1 MILFGGCP
9 VLPALLDSQLSAC
22 VFVCVCVCMHACTCL
37 HICMCVSV
45 LGLPAA
51 EYTTSWCGMGMAPA
65 PPPPPCIS
73 NILFFWALNCS
84 PGSCRVLP
92 WLLPQRPFARDF
104 ENIGC

>member
-22 VFVCVCVCMHACTCL
+22 VCVRTHL
-37 HICMCVSV
+37 HICMHVSV

-51 EYTTSWCGMGMAPA
+51 EYITSWYGMGKAPA

-84 PGSCRVLP
+84 PGSCCILP
-92 WLLPQRPFARDF
+92 WLLPQRPFSLDF
-104 ENIGC
+104 EKIGY